1 VDNLYSTLLP
11 FKYKIRH
18 ANHADFSRK
27 KTSLILPSRRTP
39 IPTMPLPLIF
49 SCEHATCTVPDA
61 FKEALANDMDTI
73 TSAAG
78 WDLGSLNLAQG
89 MAMKFRT
96 PLVHC
101 EITRLI
107 IDCYAQQ
114 NDPSCWSELSQKL
127 SETQREKL
135 VERQL
140 LPHLTTLRQRISNEL
155 ERSPRV
161 LHISVHTFDPLA
173 HPNADVSLLFSE
185 GKVGESTVA
194 LDWMKTLQE
203 VMPEL
208 RVVPNVKFYPDQAKN
223 LLDTLRSEWNSEQYL
238 AIELQ
243 VSNLLFL
250 ENKPVRW
257 DKVKVA
263 LIDSLKAVID

>member
-1 VDNLYSTLLP
+1 VDNLYAKLLSFQIQDPARKTRGFFSKKKSPHSTLTA
-11 FKYKIRH
+11 H
-18 ANHADFSRK
+18 
-27 KTSLILPSRRTP
+27 LIS
-39 IPTMPLPLIF
+39 TMPLPLIF
-49 SCEHATCTVPDA
+49 SCEHATCAVPEA
-61 FKEALANDMDTI
+61 FKEALAKDMDTI

-114 NDPSCWSELSQKL
+114 NDPTCWSELSQKL

-140 LPHLTTLRQRISNEL
+140 LPHLNTLRQRISNEL

-173 HPNADVSLLFSE
+173 HPHTDVSLLFSE

-208 RVVPNVKFYPDQAKN
+208 RIVPNVKFYPDQSKK
-223 LLDTLRSEWNSEQYL
+223 LLDTLRSDWSSEHYL

-243 VSNLLFL
+243 VSNQLFL

-257 DKVKVA
+257 DKLKVA
-263 LIDSLKAVID
+263 LIDSLKAVIY